1 MAQGG
6 WAARGGG
13 LSGQKGPWAEGGIGL
28 RERSDRLAASE
39 ASRAVQDRD
48 PWSEATVVLGVTC
61 GTRPV
66 SLIVDE
72 RQ

>member
-1 MAQGG
+1 MRWAERAGVGRGG
-6 WAARGGG
+6 WWAE
-13 LSGQKGPWAEGGIGL
+13 WAEGGIGL